1 MSITVFAPPKVN
13 LRLLVGP
20 VRADGYH
27 PLRSLMVALDGPA
40 DRVTV
45 TRAAERAVRCPGID
59 GPANLAWTALDAL
72 EAEVGEPLP
81 PLAVDIDKVLPSQAG
96 VGGGSSDAAAVLRGA
111 NELLGLGLAP
121 ERLERAAAEEQA
133 AAAHMAGEN
142 SVHLRA
148 ETGEVI
154 NLNAHRLSARRWRA
168 AAAVSVFTLTGAV
181 ASVGVWAPTVGASAI
196 AYARRH
202 ALPNASLKLTYELSL
217 PPEDAFARTSGTPAA
232 PASEST
238 EAPGIGAS

>member
-1 MSITVFAPPKVN
+1 MQAADAAELAARASIAQ
-13 LRLLVGP
+13 
-20 VRADGYH
+20 
-27 PLRSLMVALDGPA
+27 ALAERRRMHA
-40 DRVTV
+40 DRHAGTLCAA
-45 TRAAERAVRCPGID
+45 RAEEDRKAE
-59 GPANLAWTALDAL
+59 
-72 EAEVGEPLP
+72 EAC
-81 PLAVDIDKVLPSQAG
+81 
-96 VGGGSSDAAAVLRGA
+96 
-111 NELLGLGLAP
+111 
-121 ERLERAAAEEQA
+121 LERAAAEEQA
-133 AAAHMAGEN
+133 AAARMAGEH

-217 PPEDAFARTSGTPAA
+217 PPEDAFARTSSTPAA

-238 EAPGIGAS
+238 KAPGIGAS

>member
-1 MSITVFAPPKVN
+1 MQA
-13 LRLLVGP
+13 
-20 VRADGYH
+20 AD
-27 PLRSLMVALDGPA
+27 
-40 DRVTV
+40 
-45 TRAAERAVRCPGID
+45 AAELAARASI
-59 GPANLAWTALDAL
+59 AQALAERRRMHAALASA
-72 EAEVGEPLP
+72 EAYERQMH
-81 PLAVDIDKVLPSQAG
+81 ADQHAG
-96 VGGGSSDAAAVLRGA
+96 TLCAARTEEDRKAEA
-111 NELLGLGLAP
+111 AC
-121 ERLERAAAEEQA
+121 LERATAEEQA
-133 AAAHMAGEN
+133 TAAHIAREN

-238 EAPGIGAS
+238 KAPGIGAS